1 MFVGGKQVETLTS
14 EETFAV
20 GAVLNK
26 LRLASYTVEREG
38 KTCSL
43 TIKHNASDIKLQTSK
58 SDYFTLDIR
67 ITMSAG
73 ALDIS
78 KAQDIEDLGSVGNV
92 PKEFFTVAEKKLIS
106 EIQRVYEKC
115 RACGCDIFGVRE
127 RLVKYGKRS
136 FQHLEAV
143 AFSNTRANISV
154 HFRNIR

>member
-1 MFVGGKQVETLTS
+1 METLS
-14 EETFAV
+14 AEETFAV

-43 TIKHNASDIKLQTSK
+43 TIKHNASNVKLQTSK
-58 SDYFTLDIR
+58 SDYFSLHID

-78 KAQDIEDLGSVGNV
+78 KAQNIEDLGSVGNV
-92 PKEFFTVAEKKLIS
+92 PKEFFTVAEKKLAS

-136 FQHLEAV
+136 FRHLQGV
-143 AFSNTRANISV
+143 AFANTHANISV